1 MTDFGPEYFDRK
13 FDDLE
18 GSIRLALT
26 ISPAHLRNAFTG
38 LNVRKRRCHVLMRD
52 FADWFAKYLCKTYLF
67 YRNDTVISEAE
78 MSRFLLAWFHQ
89 VPDAEGKACWAKSI
103 LVSDPARNKIAADL
117 HAEITNSWRSIY
129 SPSHLRPRK
138 GGDD

>member
-1 MTDFGPEYFDRK
+1 MTDFGPEYFDKK

-38 LNVRKRRCHVLMRD
+38 LNVRKRRCDVLMRD

-67 YRNDTVISEAE
+67 YSGDFTVSETE
-78 MSRFLLAWFHQ
+78 MSGFLLRWFHQ
-89 VPDAEGKACWAKSI
+89 VLDADGKACGAKSI
-103 LVSDPARNKIAADL
+103 LISDPARNKFAADL
-117 HAEITNSWRSIY
+117 HAEITKHWRSVF
-129 SPSHLRPRK
+129 SPSHFRQPH
-138 GGDD
+138 